1 MRRIRVW
8 DLPLR
13 LFHWALVLAVIAA
26 FVAVNAGEM
35 DWHGRAGLTV
45 LGLVVFRVVWG
56 FTGSTHARFRD
67 FVRGPRAIREYLRGN
82 WHGQGHNPLGALSV
96 LALLALLGAQ
106 AVTGLFAND
115 DATFSGPL
123 AGLVSGDTGDLLTSL
138 HHLQALL
145 IMLLVLLHLGAIGW
159 YARVKKQDLIRP
171 MITGQRDVDDADPE
185 NAGASDAGGG
195 GWLALVIAVAI
206 ALAAVYVASGAW
218 IPPPPPVQAPAW

>member
-13 LFHWALVLAVIAA
+13 LFHWALVLAVLAA
-26 FVAVNAGEM
+26 FVAVNIDAM
-35 DWHGRAGLTV
+35 DWHRRAGLAV
-45 LGLVVFRVVWG
+45 LGLIVFRVVWG

-67 FVRGPRAIREYLRGN
+67 FVRGPRTILDYLAGR

-96 LALLALLGAQ
+96 LAMLGVLGAQ
-106 AVTGLFAND
+106 AVAGLFAND

-123 AGLVSGDTGDLLTSL
+123 AGLVSGDTSDLVTSL

-145 IMLLVLLHLGAIGW
+145 IVLLVLLHLGAIGW
-159 YARVKKQDLIRP
+159 YSLVKKQDLVRP
-171 MITGQRDVDDADPE
+171 MITGRRDVDDGDPDNAD
-185 NAGASDAGGG
+185 AKDAEGG
-195 GWLALVIAVAI
+195 GWLAFVIAVLL

-218 IPPPPPVQAPAW
+218 IPPPPVVPAPAW